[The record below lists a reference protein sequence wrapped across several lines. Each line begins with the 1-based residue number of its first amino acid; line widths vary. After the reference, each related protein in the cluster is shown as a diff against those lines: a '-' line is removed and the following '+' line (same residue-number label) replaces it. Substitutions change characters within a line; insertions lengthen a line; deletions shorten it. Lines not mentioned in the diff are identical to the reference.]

1 MDGILY
7 RPFHGHLAQLEE
19 HPLDVR
25 KVGGSNPSMST
36 IQNRPEKDGFFY
48 YIGKKT
54 VYIDKKLYL
63 DV

>member
-1 MDGILY
+1 
-7 RPFHGHLAQLEE
+7 
-19 HPLDVR
+19 
-25 KVGGSNPSMST
+25 MST
-36 IQNRPEKDGFFY
+36 IQIRPEKDGFFC